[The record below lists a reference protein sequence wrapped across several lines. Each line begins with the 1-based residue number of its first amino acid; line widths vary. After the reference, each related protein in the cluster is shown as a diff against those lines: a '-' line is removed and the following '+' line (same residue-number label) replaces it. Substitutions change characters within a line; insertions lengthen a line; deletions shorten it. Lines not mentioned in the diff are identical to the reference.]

1 MKKIVKTFQV
11 FWPAFIP
18 ILILNMV
25 ALRQIYLAN
34 VDHLDHWKGGG
45 FGMFSRINARFFHIH
60 LLNRGAF
67 ECAMPSPDQMVE
79 FQKIQ
84 YYPKYLSLE
93 NLTKKLTEKIW
104 IYQNIN
110 QPQKSVVMIDKNNKL
125 TAKDTIA
132 KFDSV
137 EIQVFDLAFN
147 KRSFTLE
154 PKLIR
159 KINYLK

>member
-1 MKKIVKTFQV
+1 MKKAVKIFQL

-18 ILILNMV
+18 IILLNIV

-34 VDHLDHWKGGG
+34 VDHLDFWKGGG
-45 FGMFSRINARFFHIH
+45 FGMFSRINSRFFHIH

-67 ECAMPSPDQMVE
+67 ECAMPSPDHMVE
-79 FQKIQ
+79 FKKIQ
-84 YYPKYLSLE
+84 YYPKYLLLE
-93 NLTKKLTEKIW
+93 NLTKKLTKKIW
-104 IYQNIN
+104 VYQNIN
-110 QPQKSVVMIDKNNKL
+110 QPQKSVTMIGKNNKL

-147 KRSFTLE
+147 KQSFTLE

-159 KINYLK
+159 KIKYLK